1 VTSPAPE
8 PVQIIAASLHGI
20 DVTGGGSTLRLTG
33 TCRRPGTDGEQP
45 ADQVLVLHWLDAHG
59 KDAVDVVTEP
69 RLRYEDGAYR
79 WTGFVADVPIDE
91 IPVGTTGLDV
101 ALLAPDGAGEASRV
115 PVGAAPGALAASR
128 PIVAS
133 GRRLQLFPSAS
144 ERAEILAQEYP
155 AGLSGMRWRG
165 RLFAR
170 WAKDAVRR
178 RPFSSVQP
186 LRLLTRPFFLRREIW
201 LVGER
206 ADTARDNGYHLF
218 TYLRRERP
226 DVRAYYVL
234 DPSSDRFAELSRL
247 GRVVR
252 HSSWRH
258 RVLMVH
264 ATVLA
269 NAYSVKHM
277 VPSRWKKQH
286 YMRQLNWRTGAYR
299 VYLKHGINDK
309 TKDVRRRTGGYDLYL
324 TASRAES
331 DAVRLTSGYDQQIA
345 ETGLP
350 RFDALVPTPPSRTIL
365 FMPTWRRYL
374 APKLFGDG
382 ASGEQPFDG
391 STYQRFVDGLL
402 SSPRLHALLAEH
414 DHRLEFMPHYNLR
427 EEYVDPSL
435 GGDRVTVLD
444 GGASDI
450 QDVMRRCDLFLT
462 DYSSVHF
469 DLAYLGTPLVYT
481 HFDREEFSAGHA
493 EPSWFDH
500 ERDGFGPVTHD
511 IESTIDAIE
520 HYVRAGNVREP
531 EYDERARRLFTFHDR
546 DNSRRTVEAI
556 EHLVRTR
563 GIT

>member
-1 VTSPAPE
+1 VTQQAD
-8 PVQIIAASLHGI
+8 PVRIVAASLHGL
-20 DVTGGGSTLRLTG
+20 DVVDGGQTLRLTG

-45 ADQVLVLHWLDAHG
+45 SQQELVLHWHSADGRSALRIF
-59 KDAVDVVTEP
+59 TEP

-79 WTGFVADVPIDE
+79 WTGFVADVPIAQVP
-91 IPVGTTGLDV
+91 IGTTGLEV
-101 ALLAPDGAGEASRV
+101 ALVTDEAGDEDSAV
-115 PVGAAPGALAASR
+115 PVGAAPGALATSR
-128 PIVAS
+128 PIIAS
-133 GRRLQLFPSAS
+133 GRRLQIFAS
-144 ERAEILAQEYP
+144 PTEHAEIVAQAYP
-155 AGLSGMRWRG
+155 GPGAGLRWRAGLAG
-165 RLFAR
+165 RWLR
-170 WAKDAVRR
+170 DALKR
-178 RPFSSVQP
+178 RPYAFVQP
-186 LRLLTRPFFLRREIW
+186 LRLLTRPLFLRQQIW

-218 TYLRRERP
+218 RYLRSERP

-234 DPSSDRFAELSRL
+234 DPSSDRFEELSRL

-286 YMRQLNWRTGAYR
+286 YMRQLNWRTGAFR

-309 TKDVRRRTGGYDLYL
+309 TKDVRRRTGGYDLFL

-331 DAVRLTSGYDQQIA
+331 DAVRLASGYDQQIA

-382 ASGEQPFDG
+382 ASGEQPFEG

-402 SSPRLHALLAEH
+402 SSERLHALLAAH

-427 EEYVDPSL
+427 DEYVDPSL

-469 DLAYLGTPLVYT
+469 DLAYLGTPMIYT
-481 HFDREEFSAGHA
+481 HFDRDEFSAGHA

-500 ERDGFGPVTHD
+500 ARDGFGPVVTD
-511 IESTIDAIE
+511 VEGTIDAIE
-520 HYVRAGNVREP
+520 HYLLAGNVREP
-531 EYDERARRLFTFHDR
+531 EYDERARRVFTFHDR

-556 EHLVRTR
+556 EDLVRTR
-563 GIT
+563 GIR

>member
-1 VTSPAPE
+1 MTGTP
-8 PVQIIAASLHGI
+8 PVRIVAASLHGL
-20 DVTGGGSTLRLTG
+20 DLVDAGRTLRLTG

-45 ADQVLVLHWLDAHG
+45 ADQTLVLHWLRPDGTSAMS
-59 KDAVDVVTEP
+59 AVTEP

-79 WTGFVADVPIDE
+79 WTGFIADVPVADVPI
-91 IPVGTTGLDV
+91 GTTGLEI
-101 ALLAPDGAGEASRV
+101 ALLSPGGAGEASRV
-115 PVGAAPGALAASR
+115 SVGAAPGALASSR
-128 PIVAS
+128 PLDS
-133 GRRLQLFPSAS
+133 GGRRVQLFPSAT
-144 ERAEILAQEYP
+144 EHAELVAQARP
-155 AGLSGMRWRG
+155 APLAGLRWKAHLAVRTV
-165 RLFAR
+165 
-170 WAKDAVRR
+170 KDLLRR
-178 RPFSSVQP
+178 RPFAFVQP
-186 LRLLTRPFFLRREIW
+186 LRIVTRPFLARHEIW

-206 ADTARDNGYHLF
+206 PDTARDNGYHLF

-234 DPSSDRFAELSRL
+234 DPSSDRFDELATL

-258 RVLMVH
+258 RVLMVN

-277 VPSRWKKQH
+277 VPSRWQKQH
-286 YMRQLNWRTGAYR
+286 YMRQLNWRVGAYR
-299 VYLKHGINDK
+299 VYLKHGVNDK

-324 TASRAES
+324 TASPAETE
-331 DAVRLTSGYDQQIA
+331 AVRLTSGYEHQVV

-374 APKLFGDG
+374 APELFSDG
-382 ASGEQPFDG
+382 ATGEQPFEG

-402 SSPRLHALLAEH
+402 TSPRLHALLAEH
-414 DHRLEFMPHYNLR
+414 DHRFEFMPHYNLR
-427 EEYVDPSL
+427 AEYVDPSL

-469 DLAYLGTPLVYT
+469 DLAYLGTPMIYT
-481 HFDREEFSAGHA
+481 HFDREEFAAGHA

-500 ERDGFGPVTHD
+500 ERDGFGPVTYD
-511 IESTIDAIE
+511 VGSTIDAIE
-520 HYVRAGNVREP
+520 HYLVGDHSRDP
-531 EYDERARRLFTFHDR
+531 EYDERARRAFTFHDR
-546 DNSRRTVEAI
+546 NNSLRAVEAI
-556 EHLVRTR
+556 ETLVRTR

>member
-1 VTSPAPE
+1 VTQQAD
-8 PVQIIAASLHGI
+8 PVRIIAASLHGL
-20 DVTGGGSTLRLTG
+20 DVVDGGQTLRLTG

-45 ADQVLVLHWLDAHG
+45 SDQELVLHWHSADGRSALRIF
-59 KDAVDVVTEP
+59 TEP

-79 WTGFVADVPIDE
+79 WTGFVADVPIAQVP
-91 IPVGTTGLDV
+91 IGATGLEV
-101 ALLAPDGAGEASRV
+101 ALATDDGGDEDSAV
-115 PVGAAPGALAASR
+115 QVGAAPGALATSR
-128 PIVAS
+128 PIIAS
-133 GRRLQLFPSAS
+133 GRRLQIFAS
-144 ERAEILAQEYP
+144 PTEHAEIVAQAYP
-155 AGLSGMRWRG
+155 GPAAGLRWRAGLTG
-165 RLFAR
+165 RWLR
-170 WAKDAVRR
+170 DALKR
-178 RPFSSVQP
+178 RPYAFVQP
-186 LRLLTRPFFLRREIW
+186 LRLLTRPLFFRHQIW

-218 TYLRRERP
+218 KYLRSERP

-234 DPSSDRFAELSRL
+234 EPSSDRFEELSRL

-286 YMRQLNWRTGAYR
+286 YMRQLNWRTGAFR

-309 TKDVRRRTGGYDLYL
+309 TKDVRRRTGGYDLFL

-331 DAVRLTSGYDQQIA
+331 DAVRLASGYDQQIA

-382 ASGEQPFDG
+382 ASGEQPFEG

-402 SSPRLHALLAEH
+402 SSERLHALLAAH

-469 DLAYLGTPLVYT
+469 DLAYLGTPMIYT
-481 HFDREEFSAGHA
+481 HFDRDEFSAGHA

-500 ERDGFGPVTHD
+500 ARDGFGPVVTD
-511 IESTIDAIE
+511 VEGTIDAIE
-520 HYVRAGNVREP
+520 HYLLAGNVREP
-531 EYDERARRLFTFHDR
+531 EYDERARRVFTFHDR

-556 EHLVRTR
+556 EDLVRTR
-563 GIT
+563 GIR

>member
-1 VTSPAPE
+1 VSDA
-8 PVQIIAASLHGI
+8 PVQLIAASLHGV
-20 DVTGGGSTLRLTG
+20 DVVDAGRTLRLVG

-45 ADQVLVLHWLDAHG
+45 PEQTLVLHWLRPDG
-59 KDAVDVVTEP
+59 TRELSVVTEP
-69 RLRYEDGAYR
+69 RLRHEDGADR
-79 WTGFVADVPIDE
+79 WTGFVADVPIE
-91 IPVGTTGLDV
+91 QVPIGTTGMEISL
-101 ALLAPDGAGEASRV
+101 GESVV
-115 PVGAAPGALAASR
+115 PVGAAPGSLASSR
-128 PIVAS
+128 PIAVD
-133 GRRLQLFPSAS
+133 GRRVQLFPSVT
-144 ERAEILAQEYP
+144 EHAEFVAQAYP
-155 AGLSGMRWRG
+155 RPLAGLRWKAALAVRT
-165 RLFAR
+165 L
-170 WAKDAVRR
+170 KDVLRR
-178 RPFSSVQP
+178 RPFAFVQP
-186 LRLLTRPFFLRREIW
+186 LRVATWPLFVGREIW

-234 DPSSDRFAELSRL
+234 DRSSDRFDELSRL

-252 HSSWRH
+252 HSSLRH
-258 RVLMVH
+258 RLLMVH

-269 NAYSVKHM
+269 NAYSIKHM
-277 VPSRWKKQH
+277 VPSQWPKQH
-286 YMRQLNWRTGAYR
+286 YMRQLGWRTGAYR

-309 TKDVRRRTGGYDLYL
+309 TTDVRRRTGGYDLYL
-324 TASRAES
+324 TASSRETE
-331 DAVRLTSGYDQQIA
+331 AVRHTSGYDRQVV

-374 APKLFGDG
+374 APELYSADLLTAG
-382 ASGEQPFDG
+382 ATGEQPFAG

-402 SSPRLHALLAEH
+402 TSPRLHALLAEH
-414 DHRLEFMPHYNLR
+414 DHRLEFMPHYNLQAHYA
-427 EEYVDPSL
+427 EPSV
-435 GGDRVTVLD
+435 GGERVTVLD
-444 GGASDI
+444 GAASDI

-469 DLAYLGTPLVYT
+469 DLAYLGTPLIYT
-481 HFDREEFSAGHA
+481 HFDPEEFAAGHA

-520 HYVRAGNVREP
+520 AYLVGDRRRADV
-531 EYDERARRLFTFHDR
+531 YDRRAQAIFTFHDR

-556 EHLVRTR
+556 ETLVATR
-563 GIT
+563 GAQRTQQA